1 MFLMPDSRPQTRQ
14 LVNMMSRL
22 PDEDLTPSVVITPA
36 DVSATLTLLQTAEHV
51 DPLLDHGCMLLM
63 DVQNVDKLFDLE
75 DLLDKQAAEQWSI
88 DRDALDWGV
97 CDKVW
102 ELQRHDEWIEGM
114 SDNPVM
120 PSGRRFEEVWAR
132 YCRIRREETVA
143 TLADFEQLVH
153 TRYF

>member
-88 DRDALDWGV
+88 DRDALDFGV
-97 CDKVW
+97 CDRAW
-102 ELQRHDEWIEGM
+102 GL
-114 SDNPVM
+114 
-120 PSGRRFEEVWAR
+120 
-132 YCRIRREETVA
+132 
-143 TLADFEQLVH
+143 
-153 TRYF
+153 

>member
-1 MFLMPDSRPQTRQ
+1 
-14 LVNMMSRL
+14 MMSRL

-36 DVSATLTLLQTAEHV
+36 DVSATLTLLQTADSDV
-51 DPLLDHGCMLLM
+51 QLWDDGSRLLM

-88 DRDALDWGV
+88 DRDALDFGV
-97 CDKVW
+97 CDRVW

-143 TLADFEQLVH
+143 TLADFEQYVH